1 MMELLY
7 TEDKIGE
14 TAKKLLENAPHPIFL
29 FYAKMGVGKTTLIKE
44 LIKQLGC
51 SDTVGS
57 PTFSI
62 VNEYQAA
69 NLKIYHFDFYRLD
82 DVSEAFDM
90 GVEEYFENGDYVFV
104 EWPEKIASIVPLN
117 ATKVS
122 IVKNGDNS
130 RSLYFE
136 P

>member
-1 MMELLY
+1 MELLY

-14 TAKKLLENAPHPIFL
+14 TAKKLLENATQPIFL

-62 VNEYQAA
+62 VNEYQAN
-69 NLKIYHFDFYRLD
+69 NLKIYHFDFYRLNN
-82 DVSEAFDM
+82 VSEAFDL
-90 GVEEYFENGDYVFV
+90 GVEEYFENGDYVFI
-104 EWPEKIASIVPLN
+104 EWPEKIASILPLN

-122 IVKNGDNS
+122 IVKNANNS
-130 RSLYFE
+130 RSLHIE
-136 P
+136 Q